1 MILYASLYL
10 TTLKHHYTEFE
21 ISETSTLPN
30 KVGVIMMTVDH
41 GWVEVYISPIYI
53 NISWGYMYKLDVYIS
68 PKN

>member
-21 ISETSTLPN
+21 ISGTSTLPN

-41 GWVEVYISPIYI
+41 GWVEVYISPI
-53 NISWGYMYKLDVYIS
+53 
-68 PKN
+68 